1 MANKKSFKDSALIMS
16 ILYILVGALLLIFR
30 AETLN
35 WAMTIAGVVFV
46 VSGILELIKKN
57 YVGGAVS
64 AIIGIVILV
73 LGWTIAWIV
82 LLVLGIMI
90 AFKGIVALIDVLK
103 SSDRTALR
111 LVFPVLTILCGLA
124 LAFAFGELMDIMI
137 IVGGVL
143 ILIDGIFGL
152 LAALKK

>member
-111 LVFPVLTILCGLA
+111 LVFPLLTIVCGLA

>member
-1 MANKKSFKDSALIMS
+1 MANKKSFRDSALIMS

-30 AETLN
+30 AETIG

-57 YVGGAVS
+57 YVGGVVS

-73 LGWTIAWIV
+73 LGWTLAWIV

-90 AFKGIVALIDVLK
+90 AFKGVVALFGVLK
-103 SSDRTALR
+103 SSDRSALG
-111 LVFPVLTILCGLA
+111 LVFPILTILCGLA

-137 IVGGVL
+137 IVGGVM

-152 LAALKK
+152 IAALKK

>member
-30 AETLN
+30 SEMIG
-35 WAMTIAGVVFV
+35 WAMTIAGIVFL
-46 VSGILELIKKN
+46 VSGVLELIKKN
-57 YVGGAVS
+57 WVGGAIS

-90 AFKGIVALIDVLK
+90 AFKGAVALIDVLK

-111 LVFPVLTILCGLA
+111 LVFPILTIVCGLA
-124 LAFAFGELMDIMI
+124 LAFAFGQLMDIMI
-137 IVGGVL
+137 IVGGIL

-152 LAALKK
+152 IAALKK

>member
-16 ILYILVGALLLIFR
+16 LLYIALGALLLIFR

-35 WAMTIAGVVFV
+35 WAITIAGIVFIA
-46 VSGILELIKKN
+46 SGILEVLKKN
-57 YVGGAVS
+57 YVGGAIS
-64 AIIGIVILV
+64 AIIGIAILV
-73 LGWTIAWIV
+73 LAWLLIEIV

-90 AFKGIVALIDVLK
+90 AFKGVVALIDVLK

-111 LVFPVLTILCGLA
+111 LVFPVLTIVCGLA
-124 LAFAFGELMDIMI
+124 LAFAFGELMNIMI
-137 IVGGVL
+137 IVGGIL

-152 LAALKK
+152 IAALKK

>member
-1 MANKKSFKDSALIMS
+1 MANKKSFRDSALIMS

-30 AETLN
+30 AETIG

-73 LGWTIAWIV
+73 LGWALAQIV
-82 LLVLGIMI
+82 LLVLGVLI
-90 AFKGIVALIDVLK
+90 AFKGVVALFTVLK
-103 SSDRTALR
+103 SSDRSALG

-137 IVGGVL
+137 IVGGVM

-152 LAALKK
+152 IAALKK